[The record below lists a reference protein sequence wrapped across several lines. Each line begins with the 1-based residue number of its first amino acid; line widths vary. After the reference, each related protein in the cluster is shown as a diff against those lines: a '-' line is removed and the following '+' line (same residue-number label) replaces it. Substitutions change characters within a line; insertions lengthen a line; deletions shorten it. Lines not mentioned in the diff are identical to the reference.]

1 MATLSLT
8 IFKAKVLKDG
18 RHKIRIA
25 VRHKHET
32 SYKITRL
39 IIDSEA
45 QFKNGQL
52 VKRPDAAMMNTKL
65 RKLLNEYQEK
75 LDQIKYANYMD
86 KNRRKGCLYY

>member
-18 RHKIRIA
+18 RYKIRIA
-25 VRHKHET
+25 VRHKHEI
-32 SYKITRL
+32 SYIITRF

-45 QFKNGQL
+45 QFKNGQV